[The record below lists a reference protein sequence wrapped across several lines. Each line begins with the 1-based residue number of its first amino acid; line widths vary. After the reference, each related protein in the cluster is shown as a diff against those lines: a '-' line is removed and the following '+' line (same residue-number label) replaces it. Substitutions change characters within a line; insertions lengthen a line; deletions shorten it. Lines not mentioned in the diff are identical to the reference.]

1 MRHTT
6 DITHLV
12 NNALRSVLNAN
23 GQSSVAVQ
31 YSRSNVSNLDKYVY
45 FDIGGA
51 DRVGSQT
58 DLSYD
63 YTINAGVI
71 FYEQGPAYS
80 VINHNTLIDLV
91 YKAFQET
98 TLTGQIHNEASALDL
113 ELESVSDLGA
123 TKEQTRSDD
132 GRYIVRYLMDFNIRV
147 NLS

>member
-1 MRHTT
+1 MRQTT
-6 DITHLV
+6 DITRLV
-12 NNALRSVLNAN
+12 NNALRNVLNAN

-80 VINHNTLIDLV
+80 VTNHNDLIDLV

-98 TLTGQIHNEASALDL
+98 TLTGEIHTEAASLSID
-113 ELESVSDLGA
+113 LESVSDLGA

-132 GRYIVRYLMDFNIRV
+132 GRYIVRYLMDFNLRV